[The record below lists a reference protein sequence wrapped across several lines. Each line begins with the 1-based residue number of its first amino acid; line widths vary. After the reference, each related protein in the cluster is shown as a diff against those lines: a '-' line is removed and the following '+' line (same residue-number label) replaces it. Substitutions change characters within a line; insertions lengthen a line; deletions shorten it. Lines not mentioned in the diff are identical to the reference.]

1 MRWPFS
7 PRPSGATACAM
18 QFTVVGAGVL
28 GQVYGVRLA
37 AAGEKVSFLVR
48 PERARDTTPFV
59 LEQVNAPHRHDVL
72 ERPERFSRIP
82 ATSAAVFIAVRFD
95 QLAAG
100 SPLLAVLKEAPQVP
114 LIMLTPLLPRARA
127 VLEQA
132 IGRRITPAMP
142 GAAGYL
148 DERSVVRYWQTSI
161 APTLIENDAR
171 GKDGPAIEDLLHRL
185 AKAGLPAHRERDVGA
200 TNAATTTA
208 FFPLIA
214 AIDAGGGIDGVLAD
228 RELLDTVLAAAHE
241 SDALGQK
248 LGKVAS
254 WAHLLTRFVGP
265 YTLKPAVKLARGLV
279 PEALRF
285 AESHFGPKLHAQHLA
300 MGEAILELARE
311 LGHEVPALVKLM
323 DGVRARA

>member
-1 MRWPFS
+1 M
-7 PRPSGATACAM
+7 A
-18 QFTVVGAGVL
+18 FTVVGAGVL

-48 PERARDTTPFV
+48 PERVRETTPFV
-59 LEQVNAPHRHDVL
+59 LEQVNGSRRRDVL

-82 ATSAAVFIAVRFD
+82 STSAAVFIAVRFD
-95 QLAAG
+95 HLAAG
-100 SPLLAVLKEAPQVP
+100 SPLLAVLKEGPPVP

-127 VLEQA
+127 TVEEA

-142 GAAGYL
+142 GAVGYL

-161 APTLIENDAR
+161 APTLIEGDPR
-171 GKDGPAIEDLLHRL
+171 GKDGPAHEDLLHRL
-185 AKAGLPAHRERDVGA
+185 GKAGLPAHRERDVGA
-200 TNAATTTA
+200 LNAATTTA

-214 AIDAGGGIDGVLAD
+214 AIDAGGGVDGVLAD
-228 RELLDTVLAAAHE
+228 KDLLATVIEAAHE

-248 LGKVAS
+248 IGKVAS

-265 YTLKPAVKLARGLV
+265 YTLKPAVTLAHSLA

-300 MGEAILELARE
+300 MGAAILDLARE
-311 LGHEVPALVKLM
+311 LGQEVPALERLM
-323 DGVRARA
+323 ETLRARSA